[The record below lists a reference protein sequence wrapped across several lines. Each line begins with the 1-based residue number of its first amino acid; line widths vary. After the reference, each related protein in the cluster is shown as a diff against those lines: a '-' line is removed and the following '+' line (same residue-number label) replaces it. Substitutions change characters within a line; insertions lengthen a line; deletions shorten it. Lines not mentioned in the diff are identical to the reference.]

1 MMYQAIVTKE
11 REPMCVRQLDESG
24 AMIGSVPRGEV
35 VDVLADNG
43 DGWLRIRYGDLVGYA
58 SGAYLTRVSEESGDT
73 DEGGQE
79 GTDDPVTYTT
89 LMRDDGMA
97 IMLVGTWRVAND

>member
-35 VDVLADNG
+35 VDVLEDTG
-43 DGWLRIRYGDLVGYA
+43 DGWLRIRCGALVGHA
-58 SGAYLTRVSEESGDT
+58 RRIHLTRVSDES
-73 DEGGQE
+73 
-79 GTDDPVTYTT
+79 DDPMTY
-89 LMRDDGMA
+89 DG
-97 IMLVGTWRVAND
+97 GRSR